1 MTRARISMKRF
12 QASVVVI
19 VAGVVIGSPLQCAA
33 PTKGGRYLPFLQSS
47 VVFRGTA
54 ETVHAQQE
62 APASPRARTPL
73 TLLQINDIYSSLPV
87 DDSGGLA
94 RIATLKQQL
103 AAAGRTPFLVL
114 AGDFLSPSVASSVF
128 KGEQMVAA
136 LNAAGL
142 DLATLG
148 NHEFDFGDDTLIQ
161 RMAEAKWQWVVANV
175 VDNRTRKPI
184 GGAAPYVVRT
194 FGSLKVGFIGLCLT
208 TSEIS
213 PDKLT
218 HTHLEEP
225 IATAARYLPA
235 MESEGAQVIVA
246 VTHLTFAEDR
256 ALVEMFPAIDLVIG
270 GHEHYPIS
278 ATEGRAFISK
288 AGSDGRWVARIDVNR
303 RPEGLVERFFEL
315 IPITK
320 TLPDDAHTAEVIGA
334 YEAKLGTALDEVVG
348 TSAVPLD
355 ADPLHIRASET
366 NLGDFFADAIRAEES
381 ADIGLMNSG
390 SIRGDRVYPA
400 GPLTRRT
407 ILSMHP
413 FGNVICKISLPGQ
426 VVLNALSSGVSKM
439 PAAAGQFPQV
449 SGLTMTVDLTRPTSN
464 RVRDVRVNGQ
474 PLDPAKTYTVALP
487 DFVLKGGDGYTM
499 FAGQQVLVGPEAGP
513 LLVSVVERRVAAAHE
528 IAPAVEDRIRVL
540 R

>member
-1 MTRARISMKRF
+1 MKGARRSMKRVLAF
-12 QASVVVI
+12 VVAAVS
-19 VAGVVIGSPLQCAA
+19 GVVIGSPLQCAD
-33 PTKGGRYLPFLQSS
+33 PTQSGHHLPSLLSS
-47 VVFRGTA
+47 VVSGFNR
-54 ETVHAQQE
+54 TVHAQQE
-62 APASPRARTPL
+62 TPASPRARTPL
-73 TLLQINDIYSSLPV
+73 TLLQINDIYSTLPV
-87 DDSGGLA
+87 DDAGGLA
-94 RIATLKQQL
+94 RIATLKRQL
-103 AAAGRTPFLVL
+103 AAAGQTPLLVL

-148 NHEFDFGDDTLIQ
+148 NHEFDFGDDILIQ

-175 VDNRTRKPI
+175 IDNRTGKPI

-194 FGSLKVGFIGLCLT
+194 FGSLRVGFIGLCLV

-213 PDKLT
+213 QDKLT

-225 IATAARYLPA
+225 IATASRYLPA

-246 VTHLTFAEDR
+246 VTHLTFAQDR
-256 ALVEMFPAIDLVIG
+256 ALVEKFPAIDLVIG

-320 TLPDDAHTAEVIGA
+320 ALPDDSHTAEVVNA
-334 YEAKLGTALDEVVG
+334 YETKLGAALDEVVG
-348 TSAVPLD
+348 TSGVPLD
-355 ADPLHIRASET
+355 ADSLHIRANET
-366 NLGDFFADAIRAEES
+366 NLGDFFADAIRAEAG

-407 ILSMHP
+407 IISMHP
-413 FGNVICKISLPGQ
+413 FGNVICKISLSGKT
-426 VVLNALSSGVSKM
+426 VLDALSSGVSRM

-449 SGLTMTVDLTRPTSN
+449 SGLTMTIDLTVPAST

-499 FAGQQVLVGPEAGP
+499 FVGQPVLVGPEAGP
-513 LLVSVVERRVAAAHE
+513 LLVSVLEKRVAAAHD
-528 IAPAVEDRIRVL
+528 IAPAVDGRIRVL